1 MQRAS
6 ALSILINAIIIWNA
20 TYLSKAV
27 EMLKSA
33 YGFNEELL
41 KHISPLRWEHINF
54 SGEYRFDTKDTTTLE
69 ALRPLQQVYK

>member
-1 MQRAS
+1 
-6 ALSILINAIIIWNA
+6 
-20 TYLSKAV
+20 
-27 EMLKSA
+27 MLKSA